1 MKQFKDLTITG
12 PDEQLTALVDKLLV
26 QLPSAGWDLNGQG
39 NLPETETDRFWW
51 RFTPATNADIQ
62 LFLCRTP
69 DRVCVSNITPV
80 EGSGATLSKNVYNQI
95 IDKFYEE
102 VNKLISKFD
111 SFDDLNPTLTSDN
124 ADITEHISPEA
135 AQLLDNFS
143 FAANKYTGSAHSYDF
158 ERWAKFLIQVHKEKN
173 ASLDVNFLSNW
184 LVEELEWP
192 DESADKL
199 VNEYEFAKD
208 LLEIYDGASQ

>member
-1 MKQFKDLTITG
+1 MKQLKDLTITG
-12 PDEQLTALVDKLLV
+12 PDDELIALVNKLLEQLPRADWHCNGPVANV
-26 QLPSAGWDLNGQG
+26 QGS
-39 NLPETETDRFWW
+39 TTDVWTFI
-51 RFTPATNADIQ
+51 PPTNNVQ
-62 LFLCRTP
+62 LFLCHQTGRLYVP
-69 DRVCVSNITPV
+69 NITPA
-80 EGSGATLSKNVYNQI
+80 EGSGETLSKRVYNQI
-95 IDKFYEE
+95 LDKFFEE
-102 VNKLISKFD
+102 VRKLIPNS
-111 SFDDLNPTLTSDN
+111 SHDLNLTLTSDN

-158 ERWAKFLIQVHKEKN
+158 KRWAKFLIQVHKEKN